1 MNFNKEAYKALQDVV
16 GPDNI
21 SQDPAIIQPYMFQ
34 MSFGAAP
41 SKLLPIVPGA
51 AILPEKTEEV
61 QAMVKICNKY
71 KIKFLA
77 HSTGFG
83 SFTIPMVAGAL
94 LVDMRRMN
102 RIIKID
108 EKNKYAI
115 IEPYVIARQLQTEV
129 IKLGF
134 LSHVIG
140 AGSSHS
146 PLASATAFAGMG
158 PTGNTTS
165 QNGRNLL
172 GFELVTGDGRIVRD
186 GLVRDEF
193 GDPGPS
199 MRGIIRGDFGS
210 AGGMGIFTKAAVKIY
225 PWPGPPTPELTGS
238 NPQYGWKV
246 PENIRVYSLRFPDW
260 ERLSDAV
267 YKLNEE
273 GIAFASWSRA
283 LSEMIVN
290 LTSSNNEYYD
300 IWQKLEKEE
309 RMAENRCLL
318 QLVVVS
324 RTKKE
329 MEFKEKV
336 LNDILNET
344 EGKEALTDLI
354 GEKEKEVMYASFVAN
369 WMLARWCFRPTGD
382 FGSTHMSY
390 QDWDTNMRLAKLH
403 EDYRP
408 KYVKSGGIMEEGP
421 HSMWFGPEEQYTH
434 GHVEDLCYLD
444 TKDPKSTKA
453 CFEQMMEEEVLAIK
467 GKLYGGAPITFLV
480 TPEEMLAKETLKIFS
495 RKWTNIIRRIFDPNN
510 ATATLPCLE
519 VKDIDKNFLAGMAK
533 IIGGGPQ

>member
-140 AGSSHS
+140 AGSTHS
-146 PLASATAFAGMG
+146 PLASATAFGGMG

-165 QNGRNLL
+165 HNCRNLI
-172 GFELVTGDGRIVRD
+172 GFELVTCDGRIVRD
-186 GLVRDEF
+186 GIIKGEF

-210 AGGMGIFTKAAVKIY
+210 AGGIGIFTKAALKIY
-225 PWPGPPTPELTGS
+225 PWAGDPTPELTGS
-238 NPQYGWKV
+238 NPQYGWKI
-246 PENIRVYSLRFPDW
+246 PENTRVYSLRFPDW
-260 ERLSDAV
+260 ESLSDAV
-267 YKLNEE
+267 YKTNEE

-290 LTSSNNEYYD
+290 LTTTNNEYYD
-300 IWQKLEKEE
+300 IWQKLVKED

-318 QLVVVS
+318 QLVVVA

-336 LNDILNET
+336 LNDILDET
-344 EGKEALTDLI
+344 GGKEALADLI
-354 GEKEKEVMYASFVAN
+354 GEKEKEVLYVSFISG
-369 WMLARWCFRPTGD
+369 WLLSRWCFRPTGD

-390 QDWDTNMRLAKLH
+390 QDWDTNMKLAKLH

-408 KYVKSGGIMEEGP
+408 KYVKSGGIMDEGP

-453 CFEQMMEEEVLAIK
+453 CFDQMMEEEVMAREK
-467 GKLYGGAPITFLV
+467 KLFGGAPLSLLV
-480 TPEEMLAKETLKIFS
+480 MPEAFTNKDTLKAFP
-495 RKWTNIIRRIFDPNN
+495 RTWTNQIKDIFDPNEV
-510 ATATLPCLE
+510 TAAMPYLKVE
-519 VKDIDKNFLAGMAK
+519 EIHKDFMAGMAK
-533 IIGGGPQ
+533 IMGEGPQ